1 MVWRSFEGSASLAL
15 ANREKSI
22 QSRARMQPRD
32 SRQSLVLNA
41 DFGATV
47 PCGLV
52 LVEIRYGRLEI
63 RLLNPLIA
71 KLGI

>member
-52 LVEIRYGRLEI
+52 LVMTDPEESKRDAMDVTR
-63 RLLNPLIA
+63 
-71 KLGI
+71 